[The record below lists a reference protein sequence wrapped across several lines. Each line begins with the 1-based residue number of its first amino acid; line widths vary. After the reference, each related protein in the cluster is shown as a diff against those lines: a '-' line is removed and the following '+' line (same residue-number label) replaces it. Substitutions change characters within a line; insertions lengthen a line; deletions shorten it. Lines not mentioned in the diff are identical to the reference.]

1 MSSIIRRQTIERRK
15 KEPKSVH
22 REKIAS
28 AASVLFMERG
38 IAATSMDDIAK
49 AAGYSKATLYVY
61 FENKEEIVGIL
72 VLDSMKKLPTAQL
85 EEFLISGVDKGDL
98 RSIVLLQI
106 VESDEVRISKKKTVL
121 FAIMFLSLVGFVLGI
136 LYLKSVA
143 DYKQAV
149 RETTFEDINISDIPD
164 GVYVG
169 EYDVDLIYAKV
180 EVTVQNGEITNIN
193 ILEHRHERGK
203 TAEVITDS
211 IVEEQ
216 KIDVDAISGATN
228 SSTVIKKAVENALK
242 SRKLTTF

>member
-1 MSSIIRRQTIERRK
+1 
-15 KEPKSVH
+15 
-22 REKIAS
+22 
-28 AASVLFMERG
+28 
-38 IAATSMDDIAK
+38 
-49 AAGYSKATLYVY
+49 
-61 FENKEEIVGIL
+61 
-72 VLDSMKKLPTAQL
+72 MK
-85 EEFLISGVDKGDL
+85 
-98 RSIVLLQI
+98 
-106 VESDEVRISKKKTVL
+106 ISKKSTIL
-121 FAIMFLSLVGFVLGI
+121 FSIMFLLLAGFVLGI

-143 DYKQAV
+143 DYRQAV

-169 EYDVDLIYAKV
+169 EYDVDFIYAKV

-193 ILEHRHERGK
+193 ILEYRHERGK

-211 IVEEQ
+211 IVDEQ

>member
-1 MSSIIRRQTIERRK
+1 MVFICC
-15 KEPKSVH
+15 
-22 REKIAS
+22 
-28 AASVLFMERG
+28 
-38 IAATSMDDIAK
+38 
-49 AAGYSKATLYVY
+49 
-61 FENKEEIVGIL
+61 
-72 VLDSMKKLPTAQL
+72 
-85 EEFLISGVDKGDL
+85 
-98 RSIVLLQI
+98 IVLLQI

-121 FAIMFLSLVGFVLGI
+121 FVIMFLLLVGFVLGI

-143 DYKQAV
+143 DYRQAV

-169 EYDVDLIYAKV
+169 EYDVDFIYAKV

-211 IVEEQ
+211 IVDEQ

>member
-1 MSSIIRRQTIERRK
+1 MR
-15 KEPKSVH
+15 VC
-22 REKIAS
+22 
-28 AASVLFMERG
+28 
-38 IAATSMDDIAK
+38 
-49 AAGYSKATLYVY
+49 
-61 FENKEEIVGIL
+61 
-72 VLDSMKKLPTAQL
+72 
-85 EEFLISGVDKGDL
+85 
-98 RSIVLLQI
+98 
-106 VESDEVRISKKKTVL
+106 KKKTVL
-121 FAIMFLSLVGFVLGI
+121 IIIMILLFVGFVLGI

-143 DYKQAV
+143 DYRKAV

-169 EYDVDLIYAKV
+169 EYDVDFIYAKV

-211 IVEEQ
+211 IIDEQ

>member
-1 MSSIIRRQTIERRK
+1 MVSICC
-15 KEPKSVH
+15 
-22 REKIAS
+22 
-28 AASVLFMERG
+28 
-38 IAATSMDDIAK
+38 
-49 AAGYSKATLYVY
+49 
-61 FENKEEIVGIL
+61 
-72 VLDSMKKLPTAQL
+72 
-85 EEFLISGVDKGDL
+85 
-98 RSIVLLQI
+98 IVLLQI

-121 FAIMFLSLVGFVLGI
+121 FVIMFLLLVGFVLGI
-136 LYLKSVA
+136 RYLKSVT
-143 DYKQAV
+143 DYRQAV

-169 EYDVDLIYAKV
+169 EYDVDFIYAKV

-211 IVEEQ
+211 IVDEQ

>member
-1 MSSIIRRQTIERRK
+1 MVFICC
-15 KEPKSVH
+15 
-22 REKIAS
+22 
-28 AASVLFMERG
+28 
-38 IAATSMDDIAK
+38 
-49 AAGYSKATLYVY
+49 
-61 FENKEEIVGIL
+61 
-72 VLDSMKKLPTAQL
+72 
-85 EEFLISGVDKGDL
+85 
-98 RSIVLLQI
+98 IVLLQI
-106 VESDEVRISKKKTVL
+106 AESDETIMLVRISKKKTVL
-121 FAIMFLSLVGFVLGI
+121 FVIMFLFLAGFVLGI

-143 DYKQAV
+143 DYRQAV

-169 EYDVDLIYAKV
+169 EYDVDFIYAKV

-211 IVEEQ
+211 IVDEQ